1 MAWQFPLSTNNSI
14 NLGSADNLYVAE
26 DVLVG
31 AQSNAVTGSG
41 TAHIIEIYGTV
52 ITATEGLVLSGS
64 TVVNTNS
71 VYIGESGHVISKYS
85 GGPGAAGIVLSGGG
99 GSIVNDGEIQ
109 SVGYGVYIPTFGVT
123 TPTTVTNHGLIDAGC
138 GIAARGDSAAVV
150 KLFND
155 GTILGTEKSYGQTAT
170 QDVSSPT
177 FTTDL
182 ITNKGLMVG
191 DITLRG
197 GDDVYKGTSGVV
209 KGTVYGDDG
218 ADKIYGGAEKNI
230 FDGGSGNDTLQGGK
244 GGDKLTGGAD
254 ADTFVFKATPETTVA
269 AKGRDTILDFKAA
282 ENDTIDL
289 HYIDADT
296 KSGGDQS
303 FHFINGQDFHQ
314 KAGELRFE
322 KSGGNTHILGDVD
335 GDGKAD
341 FAIDLTGAINLH
353 ATDFAL

>member
-1 MAWQFPLSTNNSI
+1 MAWQFPVSTNTAI
-14 NLGSADNLYVAE
+14 NLGTTDNLYVAE
-26 DVLVG
+26 GMLVG
-31 AQSNAVTGSG
+31 TQSNAVSGSG

-52 ITATEGLVLSGS
+52 ISAIEGIVLSGS

-71 VYIGESGHVISKYS
+71 VYIGENGHVISKYP
-85 GGPGAAGIVLSGGG
+85 GGPGAGGIVLSGGG

-109 SVGYGVYIPTFGVT
+109 STGYGVYIPTFGVAT
-123 TPTTVTNHGLIDAGC
+123 ATTVTNHGLIDAGC

-170 QDVSSPT
+170 QEAGSPT
-177 FTTDL
+177 FTKDL

-197 GDDVYKGTSGVV
+197 GDDVYNGISGVV
-209 KGTVYGDDG
+209 KGTVYGDEG
-218 ADKIYGGAEKNI
+218 ADKIYGGAEKNT
-230 FDGGSGNDTLQGGK
+230 FEGGAGEDTLRGGK

-254 ADTFVFKATPETTVA
+254 ADTFVFKSTAESTVA
-269 AKGRDTILDFKAA
+269 AKGRDAILDFKVA
-282 ENDTIDL
+282 ENDIIDL

-296 KSGGDQS
+296 KSGSDQL
-303 FHFINGQDFHQ
+303 FHFIGGQDFHH

-322 KSGGNTHILGDVD
+322 KSGGNTHILGDVN
-335 GDGKAD
+335 GDGNAD
-341 FAIDLTGAINLH
+341 FAIDLKGSVNLH